1 MLLKK
6 PINVVLKTLTEY
18 NIIIINKNTIKKL
31 DNEPR
36 FKKLFDMKF
45 MDLFHYY
52 FNIGQ
57 PVNEICCSGIK
68 IPLLEKT
75 KTFHDLLIK
84 YKDLKEDMFQI
95 IKMFYHEDIQEIELN
110 EKSNSSSSNDE

>member
-1 MLLKK
+1 
-6 PINVVLKTLTEY
+6 
-18 NIIIINKNTIKKL
+18 
-31 DNEPR
+31 
-36 FKKLFDMKF
+36 MKF

-84 YKDLKEDMFQI
+84 YKDLKDDMFQI
-95 IKMFYHEDIQEIELN
+95 IKMFYYEDIQEIELN